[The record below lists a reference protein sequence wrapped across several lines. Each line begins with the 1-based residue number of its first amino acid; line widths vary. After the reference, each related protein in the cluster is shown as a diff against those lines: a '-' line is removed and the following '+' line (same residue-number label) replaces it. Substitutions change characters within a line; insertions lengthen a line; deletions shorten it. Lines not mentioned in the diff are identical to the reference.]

1 METTKLKKFATEAR
15 SKLRAGVAT
24 KIKSLGFDADGKPVP
39 GMEPTPMV
47 GGCTWNGQIL
57 PSAFAEQWE
66 ALRRRLKAKGLK
78 EVVEEGA
85 YTWFNRLMA
94 IHILSMNGI
103 AEPVLRFVDEARTPK
118 IVDDARQGRVIT
130 MPDQQ
135 MQRLRKLFDDPTR
148 INEQFALLVTEF
160 CHQTPILQ
168 ACFGSLADYTELLIP
183 NNILDKGGFIEM
195 LNTADFITDEDY
207 KSAELI
213 GWLYQFYI
221 SDRKDEVFAK
231 KGKVEADEIPAATQ
245 IFTPNWIVKY
255 MVQNAILPQTAKLR
269 TMSKLKI
276 ENRKYL
282 IQNEKSE
289 IENRNL
295 DAEGDNSY
303 FQFSN
308 SNLKKVKDL
317 RVADLA
323 CGSGHILNECFDLL
337 YDLYIASGF
346 GRGEAI
352 ESIFA
357 NNLLG
362 IDIDERARQL
372 ATFALML
379 KACQRDD
386 SFADARALPQ
396 VLSMPEVNEAQAEEF
411 FRLSDIS
418 GEALKE
424 LRKAF
429 DLMKDADSLG
439 SIMKFDISGSTR
451 VLLQQTLS
459 HWINQSDK
467 PEAVI
472 AAIPAV
478 RLILALT
485 DSYDA
490 IVMNPPYMGGGKMD
504 SALSQY
510 VKENYKAGSADLAT
524 VFVEMMPQRLFKGG
538 QYAFIIPPSWM
549 FLSGFETL
557 RRQIIDNYS
566 IQSLLHLSRGV
577 FGADFGSSCAVIKSS
592 KNEDFKGT
600 YFRLVERTFQEFDQK
615 HLKEL
620 FERVLEN
627 NDFKFYFKAY
637 SKDTEIIKYSED
649 GARIYYP
656 EIDQARFTKI
666 PGTPIGYWVSQSF
679 IDSFKE
685 RVLDSISSVVI
696 GIKTGDNDKFIR
708 FWHEVNRKFIS
719 FNEENLNSINVNGA
733 KWFPYYK
740 GGTYRKWYG
749 NGDRIL
755 NWESDG
761 KNMLAHT
768 NKGGVSDARIRPSN
782 FEIYLKP
789 YITWSRI
796 SSGDSFSARIVEIGS
811 FFDCNSPSC
820 YSTEIDN
827 RYILGLLCSKI
838 TSKLLSFL
846 APTITFQIGDLKQ
859 LPIKI
864 ANTGIITLVDSCI
877 NISKQDWDAH
887 ETSWDFKVNP
897 LISEVRNLPKEASV
911 FKDKREDDFEI
922 LFPDLVRCDANL
934 SGRMGSKVLEPTSI
948 EDCFISFRKRW
959 TELFRQ
965 LHQNEESINEEFIK
979 IYGLQDE
986 LDSNVDLRDI
996 TILQQGEI
1004 SIDYDDVDGVV
1015 LIWNNDVVIKQLIS
1029 YMVGVWMGR
1038 YRLDRPGLNVAH
1050 PDPSEIEIS
1059 KYKIEIGGREEWLT
1073 IDDDAII
1080 PILPTGAPFEDN
1092 MTECIAN
1099 FVRIAWGEESQTDN
1113 LNFIEQ
1119 CLGKKIEDYVQKD
1132 FWKDHK
1138 KMYQNRPIYWLFSS
1152 KKGAFKALVY
1162 VHRMHPYT
1170 VEQVRT
1176 RYLLKYMDWL
1186 RSEAQRLEIRDA
1198 DLTTAERRRLD
1209 RLRSDIEECEEYH
1222 ERLQV
1227 VAEQAIP
1234 IDLDNGI
1241 PANHALFGDILT
1253 KLK

>member
-1 METTKLKKFATEAR
+1 METNKMKKFATEAR
-15 SKLRAGVAT
+15 SRLRAGVAT
-24 KIKSLGFDADGKPVP
+24 KIRSLGFDADGNAVP
-39 GMEPTPMV
+39 SMEPTPMV

-57 PSAFAEQWE
+57 PSAFAEQWK

-94 IHILSMNGI
+94 IRILSMNGI

-118 IVDDARQGRVIT
+118 IVDDARQGRVIA

-135 MQRLRKLFDDPTR
+135 LQRLRKLFDDPTR

-168 ACFGSLADYTELLIP
+168 ACFGSLADYTELLLP

-195 LNTADFITDEDY
+195 LNTADFISEDDY

-255 MVQNAILPQTAKLR
+255 MVQNAVLPQVR
-269 TMSKLKI
+269 S
-276 ENRKYL
+276 NRLPEEDKTYL
-282 IQNEKSE
+282 IDKEAPE
-289 IENRNL
+289 EP
-295 DAEGDNSY
+295 
-303 FQFSN
+303 
-308 SNLKKVKDL
+308 KKPKDL
-317 RVADLA
+317 KVADLA

-424 LRKAF
+424 LREAF

-459 HWINQSDK
+459 HWMNQSDK
-467 PEAVI
+467 PEAVV

-504 SALSQY
+504 NVLAKY
-510 VKENYKAGSADLAT
+510 VKEVYPDSKADLMT
-524 VFVEMMPQRLFKGG
+524 VFMEVAMNLTVVGG
-538 QYAFIIPPSWM
+538 YWAMINLPSWM
-549 FLSGFETL
+549 FLGSFEEI
-557 RRQIIDNYS
+557 RKRIISNQQIIGLN
-566 IQSLLHLSRGV
+566 QNGRGI
-577 FGADFGSSCAVIKSS
+577 FGSDFGSVTFVIQNLSPYKPGLYR
-592 KNEDFKGT
+592 KLFKEHVQVRSNT
-600 YFRLVERTFQEFDQK
+600 AIQ
-615 HLKEL
+615 EL
-620 FERVLEN
+620 FFS
-627 NDFKFYFKAY
+627 D
-637 SKDTEIIKYSED
+637 S
-649 GARIYYP
+649 G
-656 EIDQARFTKI
+656 RFSANQSLFEGI
-666 PGTPIGYWVSQSF
+666 PGMPIAYWIKPNLIESF
-679 IDSFKE
+679 SKE
-685 RVLDSISSVVI
+685 TISKY
-696 GIKTGDNDKFIR
+696 GISEGQNITGDNSKYIR
-708 FWHEVNRKFIS
+708 YFWEVNSKIS
-719 FNEENLNSINVNGA
+719 GKGE
-733 KWFPYYK
+733 KWVPMAK
-740 GGTYRKWYG
+740 GGDYRKWYG
-749 NGDRIL
+749 NIIDVIDWSPETREEYRRNPVARIQSPNLWYRDGITWNLVSSAGTGFRIL
-755 NWESDG
+755 PNTV
-761 KNMLAHT
+761 LF
-768 NKGGVSDARIRPSN
+768 NKA
-782 FEIYLKP
+782 
-789 YITWSRI
+789 
-796 SSGDSFSARIVEIGS
+796 
-811 FFDCNSPSC
+811 
-820 YSTEIDN
+820 
-827 RYILGLLCSKI
+827 
-838 TSKLLSFL
+838 
-846 APTITFQIGDLKQ
+846 APTILLKPESLEMQ
-859 LPIKI
+859 NFLLAFLNTYVVKYLLSALNPTINTNIAEVFSLPVIEE
-864 ANTGIITLVDSCI
+864 
-877 NISKQDWDAH
+877 NISAISQLSKGSIEISKEDWDAH
-887 ETSWDFKVNP
+887 ETSWDFQRNGLLDIDVDKAMSIVNDYSDVTGICIDMAAP
-897 LISEVRNLPKEASV
+897 
-911 FKDKREDDFEI
+911 
-922 LFPDLVRCDANL
+922 
-934 SGRMGSKVLEPTSI
+934 EPTKL
-948 EDCFISFRKRW
+948 EWLVGMNKMNWEAKFYR
-959 TELFRQ
+959 
-965 LHQNEESINEEFIK
+965 LHANEEELNRQFIE

-986 LDSNVDLRDI
+986 LTPDVPLNEVS
-996 TILQQGEI
+996 ILQQGEI
-1004 SIDYDDVDGVV
+1004 SIKDGEIV
-1015 LIWNNDVVIKQLIS
+1015 WNNDVLIKQLIS

-1050 PDPSEIEIS
+1050 PDPT
-1059 KYKIEIGGREEWLT
+1059 EEEMASYQYGPDNATLV

-1092 MTECIAN
+1092 LTEYIAN

-1152 KKGAFKALVY
+1152 KKGAFKALAY

-1227 VAEQAIP
+1227 VAEQAIT

>member
-1 METTKLKKFATEAR
+1 METTKLKRFATEAR
-15 SKLRAGVAT
+15 ARLRAGVAT
-24 KIKSLGFDADGKPVP
+24 KIRSLGFDAEGNAVP

-66 ALRRRLKAKGLK
+66 ALRRRLKAKGFK

-94 IHILSMNGI
+94 IRILSMNGI

-135 MQRLRKLFDDPTR
+135 LQRLRKLFDDPTR

-168 ACFGSLADYTELLIP
+168 ACFGSLADYTELLLP

-195 LNTADFITDEDY
+195 LNTADFITEADY

-255 MVQNAILPQTAKLR
+255 MVQNAVLPQVR
-269 TMSKLKI
+269 S
-276 ENRKYL
+276 NRLPEEDKTYL
-282 IQNEKSE
+282 IDKEAPE
-289 IENRNL
+289 EP
-295 DAEGDNSY
+295 
-303 FQFSN
+303 
-308 SNLKKVKDL
+308 KKPKDL
-317 RVADLA
+317 KVADLA

-379 KACQRDD
+379 KACQRDE
-386 SFADARALPQ
+386 SFADAHILPRI
-396 VLSMPEVNEAQAEEF
+396 LTAPDMPESVENPEDYLPHFFLGNYDKEIAEAWK
-411 FRLSDIS
+411 LV
-418 GEALKE
+418 
-424 LRKAF
+424 
-429 DLMKDADSLG
+429 KDAHTLG
-439 SIMKFDISGSTR
+439 SIIKFDISPVTR
-451 VLLQQTLS
+451 SKMEQKVKEWRS
-459 HWINQSDK
+459 ESD
-467 PEAVI
+467 
-472 AAIPAV
+472 IPYGIQ
-478 RLILALT
+478 LGLPIMDFILALT

-504 SALSQY
+504 NILVKY
-510 VKENYKAGSADLAT
+510 VKDIYPDSKADLMT
-524 VFVEMMPQRLFKGG
+524 VFMEVAIKRTVKGG
-538 QYAFIIPPSWM
+538 FWAMINLPSWM
-549 FLSGFETL
+549 FLSSFEAL
-557 RRQIIDNYS
+557 RINIIKTQQIVCLN
-566 IQSLLHLSRGV
+566 HNGRGV
-577 FGADFGSSCAVIKSS
+577 FGSDFGSVTFVVQNIEPYKEGIYKRLFTEHVQVRSNEVIHQL
-592 KNEDFKGT
+592 
-600 YFRLVERTFQEFDQK
+600 Y
-615 HLKEL
+615 LKDSTVYESRQSNFL
-620 FERVLEN
+620 L
-627 NDFKFYFKAY
+627 
-637 SKDTEIIKYSED
+637 
-649 GARIYYP
+649 
-656 EIDQARFTKI
+656 I
-666 PGTPIGYWVSQSF
+666 PGTPIGYWLSKPMLENFGANRVGDEMVTREGMATADNERFLRLWSEIS
-679 IDSFKE
+679 IKNFK
-685 RVLDSISSVVI
+685 
-696 GIKTGDNDKFIR
+696 
-708 FWHEVNRKFIS
+708 S
-719 FNEENLNSINVNGA
+719 FNYTSD
-733 KWFPYYK
+733 KWYPYNK
-740 GGTYRKWYG
+740 GGQFRKWYG
-749 NGDRIL
+749 NQDYVVDWS
-755 NWESDG
+755 NDG
-761 KNMLAHT
+761 EDIKNNIDPQT
-768 NKGGVSDARIRPSN
+768 GRIRSHN
-782 FEIYLKP
+782 YNGEYAFRKCG
-789 YITWSRI
+789 TWSAI
-796 SSGDSFSARIVEIGS
+796 SSGSFSI
-811 FFDCNSPSC
+811 
-820 YSTEIDN
+820 
-827 RYILGLLCSKI
+827 RYCPEGFLWDSKGACGFSEQNLLYIIGLLNSTVSKEYL
-838 TSKLLSFL
+838 KVL
-846 APTITFQIGDLKQ
+846 APTVDFKVGDIIRVPLIIENESQILN
-859 LPIKI
+859 L
-864 ANTGIITLVDSCI
+864 TSSCI
-877 NISKQDWDAH
+877 DVAKADWDAH
-887 ETSWDFKVNP
+887 ETSWNFQRNGLLDIDIDKAMAIVNEYSDITGIC
-897 LISEVRNLPKEASV
+897 LDMA
-911 FKDKREDDFEI
+911 
-922 LFPDLVRCDANL
+922 A
-934 SGRMGSKVLEPTSI
+934 LEPTKLEWLVSMNKMNW
-948 EDCFISFRKRW
+948 EAKFIR
-959 TELFRQ
+959 
-965 LHQNEESINEEFIK
+965 LHANEEELNRQFIE

-986 LDSNVDLRDI
+986 LNPHVDYEDI

-1004 SIDYDDVDGVV
+1004 SLYRPTHGIEFHGGKEEVAKYGEVLEDEGIVIEPQSRILWQDDV
-1015 LIWNNDVVIKQLIS
+1015 LIKQLIS

-1038 YRLDRPGLNVAH
+1038 YRLDRPGLNIAH
-1050 PDPSEIEIS
+1050 HDPTDEEMASYKYGPDNAA
-1059 KYKIEIGGREEWLT
+1059 LV

-1092 MTECIAN
+1092 LTEYIAN
-1099 FVRIAWGEESQTDN
+1099 FVRIAWGEASQTDN

-1186 RSEAQRLEIRDA
+1186 RSEAQRLAIRDA

-1209 RLRSDIEECEEYH
+1209 RLRKDLEECEEYH

>member
-1 METTKLKKFATEAR
+1 METTKLKRFATEAR
-15 SKLRAGVAT
+15 AKLRAGVAT
-24 KIKSLGFDADGKPVP
+24 KIRSLGFDAEGNAVP

-94 IHILSMNGI
+94 IRILSMNGI
-103 AEPVLRFVDEARTPK
+103 AEPVLCFVDEARTPK
-118 IVDDARQGRVIT
+118 IVDDARQGRVIP

-135 MQRLRKLFDDPTR
+135 LQRLRKLFDDPTR

-168 ACFGSLADYTELLIP
+168 ACFGSLADYTELLLP

-195 LNTADFITDEDY
+195 LNTADFITEADY

-255 MVQNAILPQTAKLR
+255 MVQNAVLPQVR
-269 TMSKLKI
+269 S
-276 ENRKYL
+276 NRLPEEDKTYL
-282 IQNEKSE
+282 IDK
-289 IENRNL
+289 
-295 DAEGDNSY
+295 DAPEEP
-303 FQFSN
+303 
-308 SNLKKVKDL
+308 KKPKDL

-346 GRGEAI
+346 GRGKAI

-386 SFADARALPQ
+386 SFADALILPQ
-396 VLSMPEVNEAQAEEF
+396 VLGMPEVNESQAEEF

-424 LRKAF
+424 LREAF

-451 VLLQQTLS
+451 VLLQQTLD
-459 HWINQSDK
+459 HWTNQSDK
-467 PEAVI
+467 PEAVV

-490 IVMNPPYMGGGKMD
+490 IVMNPPYMPTSRVDVLKAYAVKNYPDSKTDLFSVFMDVCIDRLKDGGKYGMINM
-504 SALSQY
+504 Q
-510 VKENYKAGSADLAT
+510 
-524 VFVEMMPQRLFKGG
+524 
-538 QYAFIIPPSWM
+538 SWM
-549 FLSGFETL
+549 FLSSFETL
-557 RRQIIDNYS
+557 RKKILDTQHID
-566 IQSLLHLSRGV
+566 SLLHLGP
-577 FGADFGSSCAVIKSS
+577 
-592 KNEDFKGT
+592 
-600 YFRLVERTFQEFDQK
+600 RTFDELSGEVVQNAAFVISKANPQIAEGVYYRLIDGKNCAAKRDVYLANGQRYIVNNQEQFNYVPGAPTAYWISDRMFD
-615 HLKEL
+615 
-620 FERVLEN
+620 
-627 NDFKFYFKAY
+627 
-637 SKDTEIIKYSED
+637 
-649 GARIYYP
+649 IYNESSLIRDVANP
-656 EIDQARFTKI
+656 CKGID
-666 PGTPIGYWVSQSF
+666 
-679 IDSFKE
+679 
-685 RVLDSISSVVI
+685 
-696 GIKTGDNDKFIR
+696 TGDNDYFLRNWFEINYD
-708 FWHEVNRKFIS
+708 EIDS
-719 FNEENLNSINVNGA
+719 ENGTG
-733 KWFPYYK
+733 KWVPYNK
-740 GGTYRKWYG
+740 GGGYRKWYG
-749 NGDRIL
+749 NRDNVLLWGGDDSLFRERL
-755 NWESDG
+755 SWKS
-761 KNMLAHT
+761 KKPTLR
-768 NKGGVSDARIRPSN
+768 NKGFWFRESG
-782 FEIYLKP
+782 
-789 YITWSRI
+789 TWSTI
-796 SSGDSFSARIVEIGS
+796 STSNYSIRFSPKGAMYDSGGNSIFSEHNLRYLIGYLNTKIAS
-811 FFDCNSPSC
+811 KCFD
-820 YSTEIDN
+820 Y
-827 RYILGLLCSKI
+827 
-838 TSKLLSFL
+838 L
-846 APTITFQIGDLKQ
+846 APTINYQPGDVGNQ
-859 LPIKI
+859 PII
-864 ANTGIITLVDSCI
+864 ILDNGISTQVQNCI
-877 NISKQDWDAH
+877 DISKQDWDAH
-887 ETSWDFKVNP
+887 ETSWDFQ
-897 LISEVRNLPKEASV
+897 RNGLLDIDAEKAMSIVSDYSDVSGICIDMAAPKPTKLEWLVSMNKMNWEAK
-911 FKDKREDDFEI
+911 FLRLHAYEEELNRQF
-922 LFPDLVRCDANL
+922 
-934 SGRMGSKVLEPTSI
+934 I
-948 EDCFISFRKRW
+948 E
-959 TELFRQ
+959 
-965 LHQNEESINEEFIK
+965 

-986 LDSNVDLRDI
+986 LTPHVDYEDI

-1004 SIDYDDVDGVV
+1004 SLYRPTHGIEFHGGKEEVAKYGEVLEDEGIVIEPQSRILWQDDV
-1015 LIWNNDVVIKQLIS
+1015 LIKQLIS

-1050 PDPSEIEIS
+1050 PDPTD
-1059 KYKIEIGGREEWLT
+1059 EEMASYHYGPDNATLV

-1092 MTECIAN
+1092 LTEYIAN
-1099 FVRIAWGEESQTDN
+1099 FVRIAWGEEAQTDN

-1138 KMYQNRPIYWLFSS
+1138 KMYQNSPIYWLFSS

-1241 PANHALFGDILT
+1241 PANHALFGDIVT

>member
-1 METTKLKKFATEAR
+1 METTKLKRFATEAR
-15 SKLRAGVAT
+15 ARLRAGVAT
-24 KIKSLGFDADGKPVP
+24 KIRSLGFDADGNTVP

-94 IHILSMNGI
+94 IRILSMNGI

-118 IVDDARQGRVIT
+118 IVDDARQGRVIP

-135 MQRLRKLFDDPTR
+135 LQRLRKLFDDPTR

-168 ACFGSLADYTELLIP
+168 ACFGSLADYTELLLP
-183 NNILDKGGFIEM
+183 NSILDKGGFIEM

-255 MVQNAILPQTAKLR
+255 MVQNAVLPQVR
-269 TMSKLKI
+269 S
-276 ENRKYL
+276 NRLPEEDKTYL
-282 IQNEKSE
+282 IDK
-289 IENRNL
+289 
-295 DAEGDNSY
+295 DAPEEP
-303 FQFSN
+303 
-308 SNLKKVKDL
+308 KKPKDL
-317 RVADLA
+317 KVADLA

-386 SFADARALPQ
+386 SFADARVLPQ

-424 LRKAF
+424 LRESF

-459 HWINQSDK
+459 HWMNQSDK
-467 PEAVI
+467 PEAVVT
-472 AAIPAV
+472 AIPAV
-478 RLILALT
+478 RLILAMT

-490 IVMNPPYMGGGKMD
+490 IVMNPPYMPTSRVDALKAYAAKNYPDSKADLFSVFMDVCIDRLKDGGKYGMINM
-504 SALSQY
+504 Q
-510 VKENYKAGSADLAT
+510 
-524 VFVEMMPQRLFKGG
+524 
-538 QYAFIIPPSWM
+538 SWM
-549 FLSGFETL
+549 FLSSFETL
-557 RRQIIDNYS
+557 RKKILDTQHID
-566 IQSLLHLSRGV
+566 SLLHLGPRTFDELSGEVVQNAAFVISKTVSQSVDGIFYRLIDGK
-577 FGADFGSSCAVIKSS
+577 SCAAKRDMYLSS
-592 KNEDFKGT
+592 ENR
-600 YFRLVERTFQEFDQK
+600 YIIADQK
-615 HLKEL
+615 QFEQIPGAPMAYWLGRNFISLFNNNSLSQFSNSSPGIRTGRDSLFIRYWYEVSKTNEKFNSINISDTTQFSWFPITRGGEKRRWYGNNDYVIL
-620 FERVLEN
+620 ARNRFERVVKECPDYRLREER
-627 NDFKFYFKAY
+627 FYFK
-637 SKDTEIIKYSED
+637 
-649 GARIYYP
+649 
-656 EIDQARFTKI
+656 
-666 PGTPIGYWVSQSF
+666 
-679 IDSFKE
+679 
-685 RVLDSISSVVI
+685 
-696 GIKTGDNDKFIR
+696 
-708 FWHEVNRKFIS
+708 
-719 FNEENLNSINVNGA
+719 
-733 KWFPYYK
+733 K
-740 GGTYRKWYG
+740 G
-749 NGDRIL
+749 
-755 NWESDG
+755 
-761 KNMLAHT
+761 
-768 NKGGVSDARIRPSN
+768 
-782 FEIYLKP
+782 
-789 YITWSRI
+789 ITWTMI
-796 SSGDSFSARIVEIGS
+796 SSGTPSFRVCPSGTLFGNGGPTLYCES
-811 FFDCNSPSC
+811 DKYNS
-820 YSTEIDN
+820 I
-827 RYILGLLCSKI
+827 IGLLNSKVSALVLNVLNPTI
-838 TSKLLSFL
+838 NYTKSDVESIPIVVSVMKHHNPSVEECISISKL
-846 APTITFQIGDLKQ
+846 
-859 LPIKI
+859 
-864 ANTGIITLVDSCI
+864 
-877 NISKQDWDAH
+877 DWDAH
-887 ETSWDFKVNP
+887 ENSWDFRENELVAITKGKYD
-897 LISEVRNLPKEASV
+897 SE
-911 FKDKREDDFEI
+911 FDDFVKGLKESLGDGYNI
-922 LFPDLVRCDANL
+922 RVCEEPPKTIETAIWTFEDHWGGLFY
-934 SGRMGSKVLEPTSI
+934 K
-948 EDCFISFRKRW
+948 
-959 TELFRQ
+959 
-965 LHQNEESINEEFIK
+965 LHANEEELNRQFIE

-986 LDSNVDLRDI
+986 LTPDVPLNEV

-1004 SIDYDDVDGVV
+1004 SIKDDEIV
-1015 LIWNNDVVIKQLIS
+1015 WNNDVIIKQLIS

-1038 YRLDRPGLNVAH
+1038 YRLDRPGLNIAH

-1059 KYKIEIGGREEWLT
+1059 KYKIEIDGREEWLT

-1092 MTECIAN
+1092 LTEYIAN
-1099 FVRIAWGEESQTDN
+1099 FVRIVWGEESQTDN

-1209 RLRSDIEECEEYH
+1209 RLRLDIEECEEYH

-1227 VAEQAIP
+1227 IAEQAIP

>member
-1 METTKLKKFATEAR
+1 METTKLKRFATEAR
-15 SKLRAGVAT
+15 AKLRVGVAT
-24 KIKSLGFDADGKPVP
+24 KIRSLGFDADGNAVP

-94 IHILSMNGI
+94 IRILSMNGI
-103 AEPVLRFVDEARTPK
+103 AEPALRFVDEARTPK
-118 IVDDARQGRVIT
+118 IVDDARQSRVIT

-135 MQRLRKLFDDPTR
+135 MQRLRKLFDDPTK

-168 ACFGSLADYTELLIP
+168 ACFGSLADYTELLLP

-195 LNTADFITDEDY
+195 LNTADFISESDY

-255 MVQNAILPQTAKLR
+255 MVQNAVLPQVR
-269 TMSKLKI
+269 S
-276 ENRKYL
+276 NRLPEEDKTYL
-282 IQNEKSE
+282 IDKEAPE
-289 IENRNL
+289 EP
-295 DAEGDNSY
+295 
-303 FQFSN
+303 
-308 SNLKKVKDL
+308 KKPKDL
-317 RVADLA
+317 KVADLA

-396 VLSMPEVNEAQAEEF
+396 VLSMPEVNEAQSEEF

-424 LRKAF
+424 LREAF

-459 HWINQSDK
+459 YWMNQSDK
-467 PEAVI
+467 PEAVV
-472 AAIPAV
+472 ASIPAV

-490 IVMNPPYMGGGKMD
+490 IVMNPPYMPTSRVDALKAYAAKNYPDSKIDLFSVFMDVCINRLKDGGKYGMINM
-504 SALSQY
+504 Q
-510 VKENYKAGSADLAT
+510 
-524 VFVEMMPQRLFKGG
+524 
-538 QYAFIIPPSWM
+538 SWM
-549 FLSGFETL
+549 FLSSFETL
-557 RRQIIDNYS
+557 RNKMLDNQHID
-566 IQSLLHLSRGV
+566 SLLHLGPHTFDELSGEVVQNAAFVVSKTKSASLAV
-577 FGADFGSSCAVIKSS
+577 F
-592 KNEDFKGT
+592 
-600 YFRLVERTFQEFDQK
+600 YRLVNGGNCDAKKQLFLNGMNRYDVVDLSQFNDIPGERLGYWMSPKSLDIFKWDTMAKYAKVRRTLQCGDVPRFTRFW
-615 HLKEL
+615 
-620 FERVLEN
+620 FEVN
-627 NDFKFYFKAY
+627 NHDIAQ
-637 SKDTEIIKYSED
+637 SKDKASLINDDKHTWFRYS
-649 GARIYYP
+649 
-656 EIDQARFTKI
+656 
-666 PGTPIGYWVSQSF
+666 
-679 IDSFKE
+679 
-685 RVLDSISSVVI
+685 
-696 GIKTGDNDKFIR
+696 
-708 FWHEVNRKFIS
+708 
-719 FNEENLNSINVNGA
+719 NG
-733 KWFPYYK
+733 
-740 GGTYRKWYG
+740 GESRKWYG
-749 NGDRIL
+749 NLWEVVKWRNNGEEIKSTGRAIIPNEELYFLEAVGFNRMISSKGLTARHYNSGIMFGDSTAIAVSKIDIQLLGLMNSKVCNCIL
-755 NWESDG
+755 NFFNPRAAQTGSLAEIPVSPNFDSSI
-761 KNMLAHT
+761 NQIIQQSIML
-768 NKGGVSDARIRPSN
+768 
-782 FEIYLKP
+782 
-789 YITWSRI
+789 
-796 SSGDSFSARIVEIGS
+796 
-811 FFDCNSPSC
+811 
-820 YSTEIDN
+820 
-827 RYILGLLCSKI
+827 SK
-838 TSKLLSFL
+838 S
-846 APTITFQIGDLKQ
+846 
-859 LPIKI
+859 
-864 ANTGIITLVDSCI
+864 
-877 NISKQDWDAH
+877 DWDAH
-887 ETSWDFKVNP
+887 ETSWDFQRNGLLDIDVDKAMSIVNDYSDITGICIDMAAP
-897 LISEVRNLPKEASV
+897 
-911 FKDKREDDFEI
+911 
-922 LFPDLVRCDANL
+922 
-934 SGRMGSKVLEPTSI
+934 EPTKLEWLVSMNKMNW
-948 EDCFISFRKRW
+948 EAKFLR
-959 TELFRQ
+959 
-965 LHQNEESINEEFIK
+965 LHANEEELNRQFIE

-986 LDSNVDLRDI
+986 LTPDVPLEDI

-1004 SIDYDDVDGVV
+1004 SIAKGDASNKKKGISNKAGEADITSSLLPITCNSSIVWNHDV
-1015 LIWNNDVVIKQLIS
+1015 IIKQLVS

-1038 YRLDRPGLNVAH
+1038 YRLDRPGLNIAH
-1050 PDPSEIEIS
+1050 PDPADEEMASY
-1059 KYKIEIGGREEWLT
+1059 KYGPDNATLV

-1092 MTECIAN
+1092 LTEYIAN

>member
-1 METTKLKKFATEAR
+1 METTKLKRFATEAR
-15 SKLRAGVAT
+15 AKLRAGVAT
-24 KIKSLGFDADGKPVP
+24 KIKSLGFDADGNAVP

-94 IHILSMNGI
+94 IRILSMNGI

-130 MPDQQ
+130 MPDLQL
-135 MQRLRKLFDDPTR
+135 QRLRKLFDDPTR

-168 ACFGSLADYTELLIP
+168 ACFGSLADYTELLLP

-195 LNTADFITDEDY
+195 LNTADFISEDDY

-255 MVQNAILPQTAKLR
+255 MVQNAVLPQVR
-269 TMSKLKI
+269 S
-276 ENRKYL
+276 NRLPEEDKTYL
-282 IQNEKSE
+282 IDK
-289 IENRNL
+289 
-295 DAEGDNSY
+295 DAPEEP
-303 FQFSN
+303 
-308 SNLKKVKDL
+308 KKPKDL

-379 KACQRDD
+379 KACQRDE
-386 SFADARALPQ
+386 SFADAHILPRI
-396 VLSMPEVNEAQAEEF
+396 LTAPDMPESVEHPEDYLPHFFLGNYDEEIAEAWK
-411 FRLSDIS
+411 LV
-418 GEALKE
+418 
-424 LRKAF
+424 
-429 DLMKDADSLG
+429 KDAHTLG
-439 SIMKFDISGSTR
+439 SIIKFDISPVTR
-451 VLLQQTLS
+451 SKMEQKVKEWRS
-459 HWINQSDK
+459 ESD
-467 PEAVI
+467 
-472 AAIPAV
+472 IPYGIQ
-478 RLILALT
+478 LGLPIMDFILALT

-504 SALSQY
+504 NILVKY
-510 VKENYKAGSADLAT
+510 VKDIYPDSKADLMT
-524 VFVEMMPQRLFKGG
+524 VFMEVAIKRTVKGG
-538 QYAFIIPPSWM
+538 FWAMINLPSWM
-549 FLSGFETL
+549 FLSSFEAL
-557 RRQIIDNYS
+557 RINIIKTQQIVCLN
-566 IQSLLHLSRGV
+566 HNGRGV
-577 FGADFGSSCAVIKSS
+577 FGSDFGSVTFVVQNIEPYKEGIYKRLFTEHVQVRSNEVIHQL
-592 KNEDFKGT
+592 
-600 YFRLVERTFQEFDQK
+600 Y
-615 HLKEL
+615 LKDSTVYESRQSNFL
-620 FERVLEN
+620 L
-627 NDFKFYFKAY
+627 
-637 SKDTEIIKYSED
+637 
-649 GARIYYP
+649 
-656 EIDQARFTKI
+656 I
-666 PGTPIGYWVSQSF
+666 PGTPIGYWLSKPMLENFGANRVGDEMVTREGMATADNERFLRLWSEIS
-679 IDSFKE
+679 IKNFK
-685 RVLDSISSVVI
+685 
-696 GIKTGDNDKFIR
+696 
-708 FWHEVNRKFIS
+708 S
-719 FNEENLNSINVNGA
+719 FNYTSD
-733 KWFPYYK
+733 KWYPYNK
-740 GGTYRKWYG
+740 GGQFRKWYG
-749 NGDRIL
+749 NQDYVVDWS
-755 NWESDG
+755 NDG
-761 KNMLAHT
+761 EDIKNNIDPQT
-768 NKGGVSDARIRPSN
+768 GRIRSHN
-782 FEIYLKP
+782 YNGEYAFRKCG
-789 YITWSRI
+789 TWSAI
-796 SSGDSFSARIVEIGS
+796 SSGSFSI
-811 FFDCNSPSC
+811 
-820 YSTEIDN
+820 
-827 RYILGLLCSKI
+827 RYCPEGFLWDSKGACGFSEQNLLYIIGLLNSTVSKEYM
-838 TSKLLSFL
+838 KVL
-846 APTITFQIGDLKQ
+846 APTVDFKVGDIIRVPLIIENESQILN
-859 LPIKI
+859 L
-864 ANTGIITLVDSCI
+864 TSSCI
-877 NISKQDWDAH
+877 DVAKADWDAH
-887 ETSWDFKVNP
+887 ETSWNFQRNGLLDIDIDKAMAIVNEYSDITGIC
-897 LISEVRNLPKEASV
+897 LDMA
-911 FKDKREDDFEI
+911 
-922 LFPDLVRCDANL
+922 A
-934 SGRMGSKVLEPTSI
+934 LEPTKLEWLVSMNKMNW
-948 EDCFISFRKRW
+948 EAKFIR
-959 TELFRQ
+959 
-965 LHQNEESINEEFIK
+965 LHANEEELNRQFIE

-986 LDSNVDLRDI
+986 LNPHVDYEDI

-1004 SIDYDDVDGVV
+1004 SLYRPTHGIEFHGGKEEVAKYGEVLEDEGIVIEPQSRILWQDDV
-1015 LIWNNDVVIKQLIS
+1015 LIKQLIS

-1038 YRLDRPGLNVAH
+1038 YRLDRPGLNIAH
-1050 PDPSEIEIS
+1050 HDPTDEEMASYKYGPDNAA
-1059 KYKIEIGGREEWLT
+1059 LV

-1092 MTECIAN
+1092 LTEYIAN
-1099 FVRIAWGEESQTDN
+1099 FVRIAWGEASQTDN

-1209 RLRSDIEECEEYH
+1209 CLRSDIEECEEYH

>member
-1 METTKLKKFATEAR
+1 METTKLKRFATEAR
-15 SKLRAGVAT
+15 ARLRAGVAT
-24 KIKSLGFDADGKPVP
+24 KIRSLGFDAEGNAVP

-66 ALRRRLKAKGLK
+66 ALRRRLKAKGFK

-94 IHILSMNGI
+94 IRILSMNGI

-135 MQRLRKLFDDPTR
+135 LQRLRKLFDDPTR

-168 ACFGSLADYTELLIP
+168 ACFGSLADYTELLLP

-195 LNTADFITDEDY
+195 LNTADFITEADY

-255 MVQNAILPQTAKLR
+255 MVQNAVLPQVR
-269 TMSKLKI
+269 S
-276 ENRKYL
+276 NRLPEEDKTYL
-282 IQNEKSE
+282 IDKEAPE
-289 IENRNL
+289 EP
-295 DAEGDNSY
+295 
-303 FQFSN
+303 
-308 SNLKKVKDL
+308 KKPKDL
-317 RVADLA
+317 KVADLA

-379 KACQRDD
+379 KACQRDE
-386 SFADARALPQ
+386 SFADAHILPRI
-396 VLSMPEVNEAQAEEF
+396 LTAPDMPESVENPEDYLPHFFLGNYDKEIAEAWK
-411 FRLSDIS
+411 LV
-418 GEALKE
+418 
-424 LRKAF
+424 
-429 DLMKDADSLG
+429 KDAHTLG
-439 SIMKFDISGSTR
+439 SIIKFDISPVTR
-451 VLLQQTLS
+451 SKMEQKVKEWRS
-459 HWINQSDK
+459 ESD
-467 PEAVI
+467 
-472 AAIPAV
+472 IPYGIQ
-478 RLILALT
+478 LGLPIMDFILALT

-504 SALSQY
+504 NILVKY
-510 VKENYKAGSADLAT
+510 VKDIYPDSKADLMT
-524 VFVEMMPQRLFKGG
+524 VFMEVAIKRTVKGG
-538 QYAFIIPPSWM
+538 FWAMINLPSWM
-549 FLSGFETL
+549 FLSSFEAL
-557 RRQIIDNYS
+557 RINIIKTQQIVCLN
-566 IQSLLHLSRGV
+566 HNGRGV
-577 FGADFGSSCAVIKSS
+577 FGSDFGSVTFVVQNIEPYKEGIYKRLFTEHVQVRSNEVIHQL
-592 KNEDFKGT
+592 
-600 YFRLVERTFQEFDQK
+600 Y
-615 HLKEL
+615 LKDSTVYESRQSNFL
-620 FERVLEN
+620 L
-627 NDFKFYFKAY
+627 
-637 SKDTEIIKYSED
+637 
-649 GARIYYP
+649 
-656 EIDQARFTKI
+656 I
-666 PGTPIGYWVSQSF
+666 PGTPIGYWLSKPMLENFGANRVGDEMVTREGMATADNERFLRLWSEIS
-679 IDSFKE
+679 IKNFK
-685 RVLDSISSVVI
+685 
-696 GIKTGDNDKFIR
+696 
-708 FWHEVNRKFIS
+708 S
-719 FNEENLNSINVNGA
+719 FNYTSD
-733 KWFPYYK
+733 KWYPYNK
-740 GGTYRKWYG
+740 GGQFRKWYG
-749 NGDRIL
+749 NQDYVVDWS
-755 NWESDG
+755 NDG
-761 KNMLAHT
+761 EDIKNNIDPQT
-768 NKGGVSDARIRPSN
+768 GRIRSHN
-782 FEIYLKP
+782 YNGEYAFRKCG
-789 YITWSRI
+789 TWSAI
-796 SSGDSFSARIVEIGS
+796 SSGSFSIRYCPEGFLWDSTGACGFSEQNLLYIIWLL
-811 FFDCNSPSC
+811 NS
-820 YSTEIDN
+820 TV
-827 RYILGLLCSKI
+827 SKEYL
-838 TSKLLSFL
+838 KVL
-846 APTITFQIGDLKQ
+846 APTVAFKVGDIIRVPLIIENESQILN
-859 LPIKI
+859 L
-864 ANTGIITLVDSCI
+864 TSSCI
-877 NISKQDWDAH
+877 DVAKADWDAH
-887 ETSWDFKVNP
+887 ETSWNFQRNGLLDIDIDKAMAIVNEYSDITGIC
-897 LISEVRNLPKEASV
+897 LDMA
-911 FKDKREDDFEI
+911 
-922 LFPDLVRCDANL
+922 A
-934 SGRMGSKVLEPTSI
+934 LEPTKLEWLVSMNKMNW
-948 EDCFISFRKRW
+948 EAKFIR
-959 TELFRQ
+959 
-965 LHQNEESINEEFIK
+965 LHANEEELNRQFIE

-986 LDSNVDLRDI
+986 LNPHVDYEDI

-1004 SIDYDDVDGVV
+1004 SLYRPTHGIEFHGGKEEVAKYGEVLEDEGIVIEPQSRILWQDDV
-1015 LIWNNDVVIKQLIS
+1015 LIKQLIS

-1038 YRLDRPGLNVAH
+1038 YRLDRPGLNIAH
-1050 PDPSEIEIS
+1050 HDPTDEEMASYKYGPDNAA
-1059 KYKIEIGGREEWLT
+1059 LV

-1092 MTECIAN
+1092 LTEYIAN
-1099 FVRIAWGEESQTDN
+1099 FVRIAWGEASQTDN

-1209 RLRSDIEECEEYH
+1209 CLRSDIEECEEYH

>member
-1 METTKLKKFATEAR
+1 METTKLKRFATEAR
-15 SKLRAGVAT
+15 ARLRAGVAT
-24 KIKSLGFDADGKPVP
+24 KIRSLGFDAEGNAVP

-66 ALRRRLKAKGLK
+66 ALRRRLKAKGFK

-94 IHILSMNGI
+94 IRILSMNGI

-118 IVDDARQGRVIT
+118 IVNDARQGRVIT

-135 MQRLRKLFDDPTR
+135 LQRLRKLFDDPTR

-168 ACFGSLADYTELLIP
+168 ACFGSLADYTELLLP

-195 LNTADFITDEDY
+195 LNTADFITEADY

-255 MVQNAILPQTAKLR
+255 MVQNAVLPQVR
-269 TMSKLKI
+269 S
-276 ENRKYL
+276 NRLPEEDKTYL
-282 IQNEKSE
+282 IDKEAPE
-289 IENRNL
+289 EP
-295 DAEGDNSY
+295 
-303 FQFSN
+303 
-308 SNLKKVKDL
+308 KKPKDL
-317 RVADLA
+317 KVADLA

-379 KACQRDD
+379 KACQRDE
-386 SFADARALPQ
+386 SFADAHILPRI
-396 VLSMPEVNEAQAEEF
+396 LTAPDMPESVENPEDYLPHFFLGNYDKEIAEAWK
-411 FRLSDIS
+411 LV
-418 GEALKE
+418 
-424 LRKAF
+424 
-429 DLMKDADSLG
+429 KDAHTLG
-439 SIMKFDISGSTR
+439 SIIKFDISPVTR
-451 VLLQQTLS
+451 SKMEQKVKEWRS
-459 HWINQSDK
+459 ESD
-467 PEAVI
+467 
-472 AAIPAV
+472 IPYGIQ
-478 RLILALT
+478 LGLPIMDFILALT

-504 SALSQY
+504 NILVKY
-510 VKENYKAGSADLAT
+510 VKDIYPDSKADLMT
-524 VFVEMMPQRLFKGG
+524 VFMEVAIKRTVKGG
-538 QYAFIIPPSWM
+538 FWAMINLPSWM
-549 FLSGFETL
+549 FLSSFEAL
-557 RRQIIDNYS
+557 RINIIKTQQIVCLN
-566 IQSLLHLSRGV
+566 HNGRGV
-577 FGADFGSSCAVIKSS
+577 FGSDFGSVTFVVQNIEPYKEGIYKRLFTEHVQVRSNEVIHQL
-592 KNEDFKGT
+592 
-600 YFRLVERTFQEFDQK
+600 Y
-615 HLKEL
+615 LKDSTVYESRQSNFL
-620 FERVLEN
+620 L
-627 NDFKFYFKAY
+627 
-637 SKDTEIIKYSED
+637 
-649 GARIYYP
+649 
-656 EIDQARFTKI
+656 I
-666 PGTPIGYWVSQSF
+666 PGTPIGYWLSKPMLENFGANRVGDEMVTREGMATADNERFLRLWSEIS
-679 IDSFKE
+679 IKNFK
-685 RVLDSISSVVI
+685 
-696 GIKTGDNDKFIR
+696 
-708 FWHEVNRKFIS
+708 S
-719 FNEENLNSINVNGA
+719 FNYTSD
-733 KWFPYYK
+733 KWYPYNK
-740 GGTYRKWYG
+740 GGQFRKWYG
-749 NGDRIL
+749 NQDYVVDWS
-755 NWESDG
+755 NDG
-761 KNMLAHT
+761 EDIKNNIDPQT
-768 NKGGVSDARIRPSN
+768 GRIRSHN
-782 FEIYLKP
+782 YNGEYAFRKCG
-789 YITWSRI
+789 TWSAI
-796 SSGDSFSARIVEIGS
+796 SSGSFSI
-811 FFDCNSPSC
+811 
-820 YSTEIDN
+820 
-827 RYILGLLCSKI
+827 RYCPEGFLWDSKGACGFSEQNLLYIIGLLNSTVSKEYL
-838 TSKLLSFL
+838 KVL
-846 APTITFQIGDLKQ
+846 APTVDFKVGDIIRVPLIIENESQILN
-859 LPIKI
+859 L
-864 ANTGIITLVDSCI
+864 TSSCI
-877 NISKQDWDAH
+877 DVAKADWDAH
-887 ETSWDFKVNP
+887 ETSWNFQRNGLLDIDIDKAMAIVNEYSDITGIC
-897 LISEVRNLPKEASV
+897 LDMA
-911 FKDKREDDFEI
+911 
-922 LFPDLVRCDANL
+922 A
-934 SGRMGSKVLEPTSI
+934 LEPTKLEWLVSMNKMNW
-948 EDCFISFRKRW
+948 EAKFIR
-959 TELFRQ
+959 
-965 LHQNEESINEEFIK
+965 LHANEEELNRQFIE

-986 LDSNVDLRDI
+986 LNPHVDYEDI

-1004 SIDYDDVDGVV
+1004 SLYRPTHGIEFHGGKEEVAKYGEVLEDEGIVIEPQSRILWQDDV
-1015 LIWNNDVVIKQLIS
+1015 LIKQLIS

-1038 YRLDRPGLNVAH
+1038 YRLDRPGLNIAH
-1050 PDPSEIEIS
+1050 HDPTDEEMASYKYGPDNAA
-1059 KYKIEIGGREEWLT
+1059 LV

-1092 MTECIAN
+1092 LTEYIAN
-1099 FVRIAWGEESQTDN
+1099 FVRIAWGEASQTDN

-1209 RLRSDIEECEEYH
+1209 CLRSDIEECEEYH

>member
-1 METTKLKKFATEAR
+1 METTKLKRFATEAR
-15 SKLRAGVAT
+15 AKLRAGVAT
-24 KIKSLGFDADGKPVP
+24 KIRSLGFDAEGNAVP

-94 IHILSMNGI
+94 IRILSMNGI

-118 IVDDARQGRVIT
+118 IVDDARQGRVIA

-160 CHQTPILQ
+160 CLQTPILQ
-168 ACFGSLADYTELLIP
+168 ACFGSLADYTELLLP

-195 LNTADFITDEDY
+195 LNTADFITEDDY

-255 MVQNAILPQTAKLR
+255 MVQNAVLPQVR
-269 TMSKLKI
+269 S
-276 ENRKYL
+276 NRLPEEDKTYL
-282 IQNEKSE
+282 IDKEAPE
-289 IENRNL
+289 EP
-295 DAEGDNSY
+295 
-303 FQFSN
+303 
-308 SNLKKVKDL
+308 KKPKDL
-317 RVADLA
+317 KVADLA

-418 GEALKE
+418 CEALKE
-424 LRKAF
+424 LREAF

-459 HWINQSDK
+459 HWMNQSDK
-467 PEAVI
+467 PEAVV

-490 IVMNPPYMGGGKMD
+490 IVMNPPYMSTSRVEVLKTYAVKNYPDSKADLFSVFMDVCIDRLKDGGKYGMINMQ
-504 SALSQY
+504 A
-510 VKENYKAGSADLAT
+510 
-524 VFVEMMPQRLFKGG
+524 
-538 QYAFIIPPSWM
+538 WM
-549 FLSGFETL
+549 FLGSFEIL
-557 RRQIIDNYS
+557 RKKILSTRHID
-566 IQSLLHLSRGV
+566 SLLHLGP
-577 FGADFGSSCAVIKSS
+577 
-592 KNEDFKGT
+592 
-600 YFRLVERTFQEFDQK
+600 RTFDELSGEVVQNAAFVISKDMPQSIEGIYYRLIDGKNCAAKCEMYLEGENRYTVADQK
-615 HLKEL
+615 Q
-620 FERVLEN
+620 FE
-627 NDFKFYFKAY
+627 
-637 SKDTEIIKYSED
+637 
-649 GARIYYP
+649 
-656 EIDQARFTKI
+656 QI
-666 PGTPIGYWVSQSF
+666 PGSPISYWVNETFFKPIEECPNLGEISQPRAGLQTS
-679 IDSFKE
+679 
-685 RVLDSISSVVI
+685 
-696 GIKTGDNDKFIR
+696 DNNR
-708 FWHEVNRKFIS
+708 FLRNWHEVSYAKIGL
-719 FNEENLNSINVNGA
+719 NLARQEALKSDF
-733 KWFPYYK
+733 KWFPHNK
-740 GGTYRKWYG
+740 GGAAREWYG
-749 NGDRIL
+749 NRDFVI
-755 NWESDG
+755 NFANDG
-761 KNMLAHT
+761 A
-768 NKGGVSDARIRPSN
+768 
-782 FEIYLKP
+782 ELKYWLEHNP
-789 YITWSRI
+789 NDPTTTSWSRNLRNYPLYFHEALTWSAVG
-796 SSGDSFSARIVEIGS
+796 SGRLTVRYSPTGS
-811 FFDCNSPSC
+811 LFDTSGPILVAESQ
-820 YSTEIDN
+820 DLLM
-827 RYILGLLCSKI
+827 YILGLTNTVVFDKYLSIFAQGISKGSGHFSNVPFKFDELSASQI
-838 TSKLLSFL
+838 NKIVRECVSISKL
-846 APTITFQIGDLKQ
+846 
-859 LPIKI
+859 
-864 ANTGIITLVDSCI
+864 
-877 NISKQDWDAH
+877 DWDAH
-887 ETSWDFKVNP
+887 ENSWDFQRNGLLDIDVDKAMSIVNDYSDVTGICFDMAAP
-897 LISEVRNLPKEASV
+897 
-911 FKDKREDDFEI
+911 
-922 LFPDLVRCDANL
+922 
-934 SGRMGSKVLEPTSI
+934 EPTKL
-948 EDCFISFRKRW
+948 EWLVGMNKMNWEAKFYR
-959 TELFRQ
+959 
-965 LHQNEESINEEFIK
+965 LHANEEELNRQFIE

-986 LDSNVDLRDI
+986 LTPDVPLNEV

-1004 SIDYDDVDGVV
+1004 TIKDGEIV
-1015 LIWNNDVVIKQLIS
+1015 WNNDVIIKQLIS

-1038 YRLDRPGLNVAH
+1038 YRLDRPGLNIAH
-1050 PDPSEIEIS
+1050 PDPT
-1059 KYKIEIGGREEWLT
+1059 EEEMASYQYGPDSATLV
-1073 IDDDAII
+1073 IDDDGII
-1080 PILPTGAPFEDN
+1080 PVLPTGAPFEDN
-1092 MTECIAN
+1092 LTEYIAN
-1099 FVRIAWGEESQTDN
+1099 FVRIAWGEASQTDN

-1209 RLRSDIEECEEYH
+1209 RLRLDIEECEEYH

-1227 VAEQAIP
+1227 IAEQAIP

>member
-1 METTKLKKFATEAR
+1 METNKLKKFATEAR
-15 SKLRAGVAT
+15 SRLRAGVAT
-24 KIKSLGFDADGKPVP
+24 KIRSLGFDADGNAVP

-94 IHILSMNGI
+94 IRILSMNGI

-118 IVDDARQGRVIT
+118 IVDDAHQGRVIT

-135 MQRLRKLFDDPTR
+135 LQRLRKLFDDPTR

-168 ACFGSLADYTELLIP
+168 ACFGSLADYTELLLP

-195 LNTADFITDEDY
+195 LNTADFITEADY

-255 MVQNAILPQTAKLR
+255 MVQNAVLPQVR
-269 TMSKLKI
+269 S
-276 ENRKYL
+276 NRLPEEDKTYL
-282 IQNEKSE
+282 IDKEAPE
-289 IENRNL
+289 EP
-295 DAEGDNSY
+295 
-303 FQFSN
+303 
-308 SNLKKVKDL
+308 KKPKDL
-317 RVADLA
+317 KVADLA

-396 VLSMPEVNEAQAEEF
+396 VLGMPEVNEAQSEEF
-411 FRLSDIS
+411 FRLSDIT
-418 GEALKE
+418 GESLKE
-424 LRKAF
+424 LREAF

-459 HWINQSDK
+459 HWTHQSDK
-467 PEAVI
+467 PEAVV

-504 SALSQY
+504 NVLSKY
-510 VKENYKAGSADLAT
+510 VKEKYKAGSADLAT
-524 VFVEMMPQRLFKGG
+524 VFVEMAPQRLAEGG
-538 QYAFIIPPSWM
+538 HYAFIIPPSWM

-577 FGADFGSSCAVIKSS
+577 FGADFGSSCAVIKKS
-592 KNEDFKGT
+592 KNGDFKGT

-620 FERVLEN
+620 FERVLDN
-627 NDFKFYFKAY
+627 NDFKFYFKGY

-656 EIDQARFTKI
+656 EIDQTRFTKI

-685 RVLDSISSVVI
+685 RVLDSVSSVVI

-708 FWHEVNRKFIS
+708 LWHEVNRKFIS
-719 FNEENLNSINVNGA
+719 FNEESLNSINANGA

-859 LPIKI
+859 LPIKVE
-864 ANTGIITLVDSCI
+864 NTGIITLVDSCI
-877 NISKQDWDAH
+877 TVSKQDWDAH
-887 ETSWDFKVNP
+887 ETSWDFQRNGLLDIDVDKAMSIVNEYSNVTDICLDMAAP
-897 LISEVRNLPKEASV
+897 
-911 FKDKREDDFEI
+911 
-922 LFPDLVRCDANL
+922 
-934 SGRMGSKVLEPTSI
+934 EPTKI
-948 EDCFISFRKRW
+948 EWLLGMNQMNWEAKFFR
-959 TELFRQ
+959 
-965 LHQNEESINEEFIK
+965 LHANEEELNRQFIE

-986 LDSNVDLRDI
+986 LTPDVPLEDI

-1004 SIDYDDVDGVV
+1004 KIKDAEEGYVLNIEGGSSIPMKMPKR
-1015 LIWNNDVVIKQLIS
+1015 IEWQNDVIIKQLIS

-1038 YRLDRPGLNVAH
+1038 YRLDRPGLNIAH
-1050 PDPSEIEIS
+1050 PDPT
-1059 KYKIEIGGREEWLT
+1059 EEEMTSYQYGPDNATLV

-1092 MTECIAN
+1092 LTEYIAN
-1099 FVRIAWGEESQTDN
+1099 FVRIAWGVESQTDN

>member
-1 METTKLKKFATEAR
+1 METTKLKRFATEAR
-15 SKLRAGVAT
+15 AKLRAGVAT
-24 KIKSLGFDADGKPVP
+24 KIRSLGFDADGNAVP

-47 GGCTWNGQIL
+47 GGCTWNGKIL

-94 IHILSMNGI
+94 IRILSMNGI

-118 IVDDARQGRVIT
+118 IVDDARQGRVIA
-130 MPDQQ
+130 MPEQQ

-168 ACFGSLADYTELLIP
+168 ACFGSLADYTELLLP

-255 MVQNAILPQTAKLR
+255 MVQNAVLPQVR
-269 TMSKLKI
+269 S
-276 ENRKYL
+276 NRLPEEDKTYL
-282 IQNEKSE
+282 IDKEAPE
-289 IENRNL
+289 EP
-295 DAEGDNSY
+295 
-303 FQFSN
+303 
-308 SNLKKVKDL
+308 KKPKDL
-317 RVADLA
+317 KVADLA

-337 YDLYIASGF
+337 YDLYIASGY

-424 LRKAF
+424 LREAF

-459 HWINQSDK
+459 HWMNQSDK
-467 PEAVI
+467 PEAVL
-472 AAIPAV
+472 AVIPAV

-504 SALSQY
+504 NVLSKY
-510 VKENYKAGSADLAT
+510 VKGHFKDGAADLAT
-524 VFVEMMPQRLFKGG
+524 VFVEMAPQRLVEGG
-538 QYAFIIPPSWM
+538 LYAFIIPPSWM

-577 FGADFGSSCAVIKSS
+577 FGADFGASCTIIKNSP
-592 KNEDFKGT
+592 NRNFRGT
-600 YFRLVERTFQEFDQK
+600 YFRLIERTFQEFDQK

-620 FERVLEN
+620 LEKVLKNHEFRFL
-627 NDFKFYFKAY
+627 FKSY
-637 SKDTEIIKYSED
+637 SKDLSSIEYSEN
-649 GARIYYP
+649 GAKIYYSG
-656 EIDQARFTKI
+656 IDQKQFEKI
-666 PGTPIGYWVSQSF
+666 PGSPIAYWLGTTLVDKFNLNHLGDVSIARSGF
-679 IDSFKE
+679 S
-685 RVLDSISSVVI
+685 
-696 GIKTGDNDKFIR
+696 TGDNNR
-708 FWHEVNRKFIS
+708 YMRLWHEINYLNLCIDATTLAEYKLSSKDYIPYTAGGAFRRWFGNLYGVVNWSDTSNMHRPRTTYS
-719 FNEENLNSINVNGA
+719 DLYCRQGLTWNEV
-733 KWFPYYK
+733 
-740 GGTYRKWYG
+740 T
-749 NGDRIL
+749 
-755 NWESDG
+755 SD
-761 KNMLAHT
+761 T
-768 NKGGVSDARIRPSN
+768 
-782 FEIYLKP
+782 
-789 YITWSRI
+789 
-796 SSGDSFSARIVEIGS
+796 FSARYYPNGFLFEHSGVSMFVNE
-811 FFDCNSPSC
+811 D
-820 YSTEIDN
+820 TN
-827 RYILGLLCSKI
+827 RAYTLGFLNSKI
-838 TSKLLSFL
+838 VPTFLSAL
-846 APTITFQIGDLKQ
+846 NPTLHNGAEVVA
-859 LPIKI
+859 KI
-864 ANTGIITLVDSCI
+864 PFISRNKEYVENIVNDCI
-877 NISKQDWDAH
+877 SISELDWNNH
-887 ETSWDFKVNP
+887 ETSWKFQQNYLLNIDADKAMSIVNDYSDVTGICLDMAAP
-897 LISEVRNLPKEASV
+897 EPKKLEWLVGMNNMNWEAK
-911 FKDKREDDFEI
+911 FMR
-922 LFPDLVRCDANL
+922 
-934 SGRMGSKVLEPTSI
+934 
-948 EDCFISFRKRW
+948 
-959 TELFRQ
+959 
-965 LHQNEESINEEFIK
+965 LHANEEELNRQFIE

-986 LDSNVDLRDI
+986 LTPNVPLNEV

-1004 SIDYDDVDGVV
+1004 SIKDGEIV
-1015 LIWNNDVVIKQLIS
+1015 WNNDVIIKQLIS

-1050 PDPSEIEIS
+1050 PDPT
-1059 KYKIEIGGREEWLT
+1059 EEEMASYQYGPDNATLV

-1092 MTECIAN
+1092 LTEYIAN

-1113 LNFIEQ
+1113 LNFIEK

>member
-1 METTKLKKFATEAR
+1 METTKLKRFATEAR
-15 SKLRAGVAT
+15 ARLRAGVAT
-24 KIKSLGFDADGKPVP
+24 KIRSLGFDAEGNAVP

-57 PSAFAEQWE
+57 LSAFAEQWE

-94 IHILSMNGI
+94 IRILSMNGI

-118 IVDDARQGRVIT
+118 IVDDARQGRVIP

-135 MQRLRKLFDDPTR
+135 LQRLRKLFDDPTK

-168 ACFGSLADYTELLIP
+168 ACFGSLADYTELLLP

-195 LNTADFITDEDY
+195 LNTADFITEDDY

-255 MVQNAILPQTAKLR
+255 MVQNAVLPQVR
-269 TMSKLKI
+269 S
-276 ENRKYL
+276 NRLPEEDKTYL
-282 IQNEKSE
+282 IDK
-289 IENRNL
+289 
-295 DAEGDNSY
+295 DAPEEP
-303 FQFSN
+303 
-308 SNLKKVKDL
+308 KKPKDL

-379 KACQRDD
+379 KACQRDE
-386 SFADARALPQ
+386 SFADAHILPRI
-396 VLSMPEVNEAQAEEF
+396 LTAPDMPESVENPEDYLPHFFLGSYDKEIAEAWK
-411 FRLSDIS
+411 LV
-418 GEALKE
+418 
-424 LRKAF
+424 
-429 DLMKDADSLG
+429 KDAHTLG
-439 SIMKFDISGSTR
+439 SIIKIDISQDTR
-451 VLLQQTLS
+451 SKMEQKVKEWRS
-459 HWINQSDK
+459 ERD
-467 PEAVI
+467 
-472 AAIPAV
+472 IPYGIQIG
-478 RLILALT
+478 LPIMDFILALT

-504 SALSQY
+504 NVLSKY

-524 VFVEMMPQRLFKGG
+524 VFVEMVPQRLVEGG
-538 QYAFIIPPSWM
+538 NYAFIIPPSWM

-577 FGADFGSSCAVIKSS
+577 FGADFGSSCAVIKNSP
-592 KNEDFKGT
+592 NGDFKGT

-627 NDFKFYFKAY
+627 NDFKFYFKGY

-656 EIDQARFTKI
+656 EINQARFTKI
-666 PGTPIGYWVSQSF
+666 PGAPIGYWVSQSF

-708 FWHEVNRKFIS
+708 LWYEVSKKLIS
-719 FNEENLNSINVNGA
+719 FNEENLNSINANGA

-740 GGTYRKWYG
+740 GGAYRKWYG
-749 NGDRIL
+749 NGDRLL

-859 LPIKI
+859 LPIRI
-864 ANTGIITLVDSCI
+864 GNTRIISLVNSCI
-877 NISKQDWDAH
+877 TISKQDWDSH
-887 ETSWDFKVNP
+887 ETSWDFERNEIVALSNKEKG
-897 LISEVRNLPKEASV
+897 ISNIETAVEAYER
-911 FKDKREDDFEI
+911 KWTD
-922 LFPDLVRCDANL
+922 LF
-934 SGRMGSKVLEPTSI
+934 
-948 EDCFISFRKRW
+948 FR
-959 TELFRQ
+959 
-965 LHQNEESINEEFIK
+965 LHANEEELNRQFIE

-986 LDSNVDLRDI
+986 LTPDVPLNEV
-996 TILQQGEI
+996 TILQQGEVKI
-1004 SIDYDDVDGVV
+1004 NDQYRLTTEDDKYIVDEKGRY
-1015 LIWNNDVVIKQLIS
+1015 LTITGDKYLDWQHDVIIKQLIS

-1038 YRLDRPGLNVAH
+1038 YRLDRPGLNIAH
-1050 PDPSEIEIS
+1050 PNPTEEELVSY
-1059 KYKIEIGGREEWLT
+1059 KYGPDNAILT
-1073 IDDDAII
+1073 IDDDGII
-1080 PILPTGAPFEDN
+1080 PILPTGAPFDDN
-1092 MTECIAN
+1092 LSKYIAD
-1099 FVRIAWGEESQTDN
+1099 FVRIVWGEEAQTDN
-1113 LNFIEQ
+1113 LNFIEK

-1138 KMYQNRPIYWLFSS
+1138 KMYQNRPIYWLFAS

-1241 PANHALFGDILT
+1241 PANHALFGDIVT

>member
-1 METTKLKKFATEAR
+1 METTKLKRFATEAR
-15 SKLRAGVAT
+15 ARLRAGVAT
-24 KIKSLGFDADGKPVP
+24 KIRSLGFDAEGNAVP

-66 ALRRRLKAKGLK
+66 ALRRRLKAKGFK

-94 IHILSMNGI
+94 IRILSMNGI

-135 MQRLRKLFDDPTR
+135 LQRLRKLFDDPTR

-168 ACFGSLADYTELLIP
+168 ACFGSLADYTELLLP

-195 LNTADFITDEDY
+195 LNTADFITEADY

-255 MVQNAILPQTAKLR
+255 MVQNAVLPQVR
-269 TMSKLKI
+269 S
-276 ENRKYL
+276 NRLPEEDKTYL
-282 IQNEKSE
+282 IDKEAPE
-289 IENRNL
+289 EP
-295 DAEGDNSY
+295 
-303 FQFSN
+303 
-308 SNLKKVKDL
+308 KKPKDL
-317 RVADLA
+317 KVADLA
-323 CGSGHILNECFDLL
+323 CGSGHILNECFDIL

-379 KACQRDD
+379 KACQRDE
-386 SFADARALPQ
+386 SFADAHILPRI
-396 VLSMPEVNEAQAEEF
+396 LTAPDMPESVENPEDYLPHFFLGNYDKEIAEAWK
-411 FRLSDIS
+411 LV
-418 GEALKE
+418 
-424 LRKAF
+424 
-429 DLMKDADSLG
+429 KDAHTLG
-439 SIMKFDISGSTR
+439 SIIKFDISPVTR
-451 VLLQQTLS
+451 SKMEQKVKEWRS
-459 HWINQSDK
+459 ESD
-467 PEAVI
+467 
-472 AAIPAV
+472 IPYGIQ
-478 RLILALT
+478 LGLPIMDFILALT

-490 IVMNPPYMGGGKMD
+490 IVMNPPYMPTSRVDLLKEYAAKNYPDSKTDLFSVFMDVCIDRIKDVGKYGMINM
-504 SALSQY
+504 Q
-510 VKENYKAGSADLAT
+510 
-524 VFVEMMPQRLFKGG
+524 
-538 QYAFIIPPSWM
+538 SWM
-549 FLSGFETL
+549 FLSSFETL
-557 RRQIIDNYS
+557 RKKILDNQHID
-566 IQSLLHLSRGV
+566 SLLHLGPRTFDELSGEVVQNAAFVISKAAPNTVEGIYYRLIDGK
-577 FGADFGSSCAVIKSS
+577 SCAAKRDMFLA
-592 KNEDFKGT
+592 NENCYT
-600 YFRLVERTFQEFDQK
+600 VADQK
-615 HLKEL
+615 Q
-620 FERVLEN
+620 FE
-627 NDFKFYFKAY
+627 
-637 SKDTEIIKYSED
+637 
-649 GARIYYP
+649 
-656 EIDQARFTKI
+656 QI
-666 PGTPIGYWVSQSF
+666 PGAPIAYWVSTQFINLFSLEKFSKYFLTAHGILTGHDEDMIRYWRDVDKKKIGFDFKTEELFQSSNY
-679 IDSFKE
+679 IYAP
-685 RVLDSISSVVI
+685 L
-696 GIKTGDNDKFIR
+696 
-708 FWHEVNRKFIS
+708 
-719 FNEENLNSINVNGA
+719 A
-733 KWFPYYK
+733 K
-740 GGTYRKWYG
+740 GGSYRKWYG
-749 NGDRIL
+749 NHDLLIKYDCNTVEYMRRYPKFTLQGHDL
-755 NWESDG
+755 YFKEG
-761 KNMLAHT
+761 A
-768 NKGGVSDARIRPSN
+768 
-782 FEIYLKP
+782 
-789 YITWSRI
+789 TWSFELYGDNLSLRFLPQGFLIHHRGPGIYGNSQITTFQVMGFLLSKVAGYFLRVLNPTI
-796 SSGDSFSARIVEIGS
+796 SCSAGVVNKIPVLSPNTWNDNLTKTNVEI
-811 FFDCNSPSC
+811 
-820 YSTEIDN
+820 
-827 RYILGLLCSKI
+827 
-838 TSKLLSFL
+838 
-846 APTITFQIGDLKQ
+846 A
-859 LPIKI
+859 
-864 ANTGIITLVDSCI
+864 
-877 NISKQDWDAH
+877 KQDWDAH
-887 ETSWDFKVNP
+887 ETSWDFR
-897 LISEVRNLPKEASV
+897 RNGLLDIDA
-911 FKDKREDDFEI
+911 DKAMSIVSDYSDVTGI
-922 LFPDLVRCDANL
+922 CIDMAAP
-934 SGRMGSKVLEPTSI
+934 EPTKLEWLVSMNKMNW
-948 EDCFISFRKRW
+948 EAKFYR
-959 TELFRQ
+959 
-965 LHQNEESINEEFIK
+965 LHSNEEELNRQFIEM
-979 IYGLQDE
+979 YGLQDE
-986 LDSNVDLRDI
+986 LSPDVPLEDI

-1004 SIDYDDVDGVV
+1004 KIKDAEDSYILNIEGGSSIPMALPKRIEWQDDV
-1015 LIWNNDVVIKQLIS
+1015 LIKQLIS

-1050 PDPSEIEIS
+1050 PDPT
-1059 KYKIEIGGREEWLT
+1059 EEEMASYQYGPDNATLV

-1092 MTECIAN
+1092 LTEYVAN

-1113 LNFIEQ
+1113 LNYIEQ

-1209 RLRSDIEECEEYH
+1209 RLRLDIEECEEYH

-1234 IDLDNGI
+1234 LDLDNGI

>member
-1 METTKLKKFATEAR
+1 METNKLKKFATEAR
-15 SKLRAGVAT
+15 SRLRAGVAT
-24 KIKSLGFDADGKPVP
+24 KIRSLGFDADGNAVP
-39 GMEPTPMV
+39 GIEPTPMV

-66 ALRRRLKAKGLK
+66 ALRHRLKAKGLK

-94 IHILSMNGI
+94 IRILSMNGI

-118 IVDDARQGRVIT
+118 IVDDARQGRVIA

-168 ACFGSLADYTELLIP
+168 ACFGSLADYTELLLP
-183 NNILDKGGFIEM
+183 NNILDKGGLIEM

-255 MVQNAILPQTAKLR
+255 MVQNAVLPQVR
-269 TMSKLKI
+269 S
-276 ENRKYL
+276 NRLPEEDKTYL
-282 IQNEKSE
+282 IDK
-289 IENRNL
+289 
-295 DAEGDNSY
+295 DAPKEPKKPRD
-303 FQFSN
+303 
-308 SNLKKVKDL
+308 LK
-317 RVADLA
+317 VADLA

-346 GRGEAI
+346 DRGEAI

-411 FRLSDIS
+411 FRFSDIS

-424 LRKAF
+424 LRVAF

-439 SIMKFDISGSTR
+439 SIMKFDISGTTR
-451 VLLQQTLS
+451 VLLQHTLD
-459 HWINQSDK
+459 HWMNQSDK
-467 PEAVI
+467 PEAVL

-504 SALSQY
+504 NVLAKY
-510 VKENYKAGSADLAT
+510 VKEIYPDSKADLMT
-524 VFVEMMPQRLFKGG
+524 VFMEVAMNLTEVNGYWAMINL
-538 QYAFIIPPSWM
+538 PSWM
-549 FLSGFETL
+549 FLGSFVEL
-557 RRQIIDNYS
+557 RKKLINSQQII
-566 IQSLLHLSRGV
+566 SLNQNGRGI
-577 FGADFGSSCAVIKSS
+577 FGSDFGSVSFVMQNCKPYKKGIYRRLFKEHVQVRSIEAIHSLFS
-592 KNEDFKGT
+592 DKNYGYYISDQIDF
-600 YFRLVERTFQEFDQK
+600 
-615 HLKEL
+615 
-620 FERVLEN
+620 N
-627 NDFKFYFKAY
+627 
-637 SKDTEIIKYSED
+637 
-649 GARIYYP
+649 
-656 EIDQARFTKI
+656 KI
-666 PGTPIGYWVSQSF
+666 PGTPIGYWVS
-679 IDSFKE
+679 
-685 RVLDSISSVVI
+685 SSMLKVFEAKKSLASECYPKF
-696 GIKTGDNDKFIR
+696 GMSNGDGSR
-708 FWHEVNRKFIS
+708 FVRLWHEVS
-719 FNEENLNSINVNGA
+719 SITIGTR
-733 KWFPYYK
+733 WFKYDK
-740 GGTYRKWYG
+740 GGAFRRWYG
-749 NGDRIL
+749 NQESLVD
-755 NWESDG
+755 WENDG
-761 KNMLAHT
+761 E
-768 NKGGVSDARIRPSN
+768 RIRNHPKSAVRNPDYFFKPHISWTLVGSGKVSFRVFDKGYLLDTASN
-782 FEIYLKP
+782 ALYYKKDDTENL
-789 YITWSRI
+789 
-796 SSGDSFSARIVEIGS
+796 
-811 FFDCNSPSC
+811 FF
-820 YSTEIDN
+820 
-827 RYILGLLCSKI
+827 LGLLNTPVAQSI
-838 TSKLLSFL
+838 L
-846 APTITFQIGDLKQ
+846 ALINPTINNSCGVVGNIPVIRGDINVSIIKQ
-859 LPIKI
+859 
-864 ANTGIITLVDSCI
+864 
-877 NISKQDWDAH
+877 NISISKSDWDAH
-887 ETSWDFKVNP
+887 ETSWEFQRNGLLDIDAEKAMSIVN
-897 LISEVRNLPKEASV
+897 EY
-911 FKDKREDDFEI
+911 
-922 LFPDLVRCDANL
+922 CDMTGICIDMAAP
-934 SGRMGSKVLEPTSI
+934 EPTKI
-948 EDCFISFRKRW
+948 EWLVNMNQMNWEAKFMR
-959 TELFRQ
+959 
-965 LHQNEESINEEFIK
+965 LHANEEELNRQFIE
-979 IYGLQDE
+979 IYGLQGE
-986 LDSNVDLRDI
+986 LTPDVPLEEI

-1004 SIDYDDVDGVV
+1004 KIKDAEDGYVLCIEGGSSIPVTMPKR
-1015 LIWNNDVVIKQLIS
+1015 IEWQNDIIIKQLIS

-1038 YRLDRPGLNVAH
+1038 YRLDRPGLNIAH
-1050 PDPSEIEIS
+1050 PNPT
-1059 KYKIEIGGREEWLT
+1059 GEELSSYQYGPDNAT
-1073 IDDDAII
+1073 LVIDDDAII

-1092 MTECIAN
+1092 LTEYIAN

-1176 RYLLKYMDWL
+1176 RYLLKYIDWL
-1186 RSEAQRLEIRDA
+1186 RSEAQRLEVREA
-1198 DLTTAERRRLD
+1198 DITTAERRRLD

>member
-1 METTKLKKFATEAR
+1 METTKLKRFATEAR
-15 SKLRAGVAT
+15 AKLRAGVAT
-24 KIKSLGFDADGKPVP
+24 KIRSLGFDAEGNAVP

-94 IHILSMNGI
+94 IRILSMNGI

-130 MPDQQ
+130 MPDLQL
-135 MQRLRKLFDDPTR
+135 QRLRKLFDDPTK

-168 ACFGSLADYTELLIP
+168 ACFGSLADYTELLLP

-195 LNTADFITDEDY
+195 LNTADFITEDDY

-255 MVQNAILPQTAKLR
+255 MVQNAVLPQVR
-269 TMSKLKI
+269 S
-276 ENRKYL
+276 NRLPDEDKTYL
-282 IQNEKSE
+282 IDK
-289 IENRNL
+289 
-295 DAEGDNSY
+295 DAPEEP
-303 FQFSN
+303 
-308 SNLKKVKDL
+308 KKPKDL
-317 RVADLA
+317 KVADLA

-386 SFADARALPQ
+386 SFADACALPQ

-424 LRKAF
+424 LRESF

-451 VLLQQTLS
+451 VLLQQTLD
-459 HWINQSDK
+459 HWTHQSDK
-467 PEAVI
+467 PEAVV

-490 IVMNPPYMGGGKMD
+490 IVMNPPYMPTSRVDILKEYAAKNYPDSKTDLFSVFMDVCIDRLKDGGKYGMINM
-504 SALSQY
+504 Q
-510 VKENYKAGSADLAT
+510 
-524 VFVEMMPQRLFKGG
+524 
-538 QYAFIIPPSWM
+538 SWM
-549 FLSGFETL
+549 FLSSFEALRKKIVSNQQIDSLLQLGPRTFDELSGEVVQNSAFVIAKALPTHKGIYYRLVEGKNCIAKKQMFLCGKNCYVVYKQSQFELIPGGILGYWISPTVLDIFRNTPIMAKISRARLGQNTGDNERFLRLWSEVEFSRIGFGLDSGYDGIRYKWVPYTKGGIQ
-557 RRQIIDNYS
+557 RKWYS
-566 IQSLLHLSRGV
+566 TSENVINWLNNGEEVKEYCTIRNHGKHWSRYIQSLDCFYKEGIV
-577 FGADFGSSCAVIKSS
+577 FPRIGNSNFCTRYVPQGSIFDVNAPACFSENLLKYQLAFLNS
-592 KNEDFKGT
+592 KPVKHFLEILCPT
-600 YFRLVERTFQEFDQK
+600 LTFQVGDVSKLPFKVVLNNKSNIE
-615 HLKEL
+615 EL
-620 FERVLEN
+620 V
-627 NDFKFYFKAY
+627 
-637 SKDTEIIKYSED
+637 T
-649 GARIYYP
+649 
-656 EIDQARFTKI
+656 
-666 PGTPIGYWVSQSF
+666 
-679 IDSFKE
+679 
-685 RVLDSISSVVI
+685 
-696 GIKTGDNDKFIR
+696 
-708 FWHEVNRKFIS
+708 
-719 FNEENLNSINVNGA
+719 ENLS
-733 KWFPYYK
+733 
-740 GGTYRKWYG
+740 
-749 NGDRIL
+749 
-755 NWESDG
+755 
-761 KNMLAHT
+761 
-768 NKGGVSDARIRPSN
+768 
-782 FEIYLKP
+782 
-789 YITWSRI
+789 
-796 SSGDSFSARIVEIGS
+796 
-811 FFDCNSPSC
+811 
-820 YSTEIDN
+820 
-827 RYILGLLCSKI
+827 
-838 TSKLLSFL
+838 
-846 APTITFQIGDLKQ
+846 
-859 LPIKI
+859 
-864 ANTGIITLVDSCI
+864 
-877 NISKQDWDAH
+877 ISKQDWDAH
-887 ETSWDFKVNP
+887 ETSWDFQRNGLLDIDVDKAMSIVNDYSDVTGTC
-897 LISEVRNLPKEASV
+897 IDMA
-911 FKDKREDDFEI
+911 
-922 LFPDLVRCDANL
+922 AT
-934 SGRMGSKVLEPTSI
+934 EPTKLEWLVSMNKMNW
-948 EDCFISFRKRW
+948 EAKFIR
-959 TELFRQ
+959 
-965 LHQNEESINEEFIK
+965 LHANEEELNRQFIE

-986 LDSNVDLRDI
+986 LNPHVDYEDI

-1004 SIDYDDVDGVV
+1004 SLYRPTHGIEFYGGKEEAAKHGEVLEDEGIVIESQSRILWQDDVLV
-1015 LIWNNDVVIKQLIS
+1015 KQLIS

-1038 YRLDRPGLNVAH
+1038 YRLDRPGLNIAH
-1050 PDPSEIEIS
+1050 PNPTD
-1059 KYKIEIGGREEWLT
+1059 EELASYQYGSDNATLT
-1073 IDDDAII
+1073 IDDDGII
-1080 PILPTGAPFEDN
+1080 PILPTGAPFDDN
-1092 MTECIAN
+1092 LSKYIAD

>member
-24 KIKSLGFDADGKPVP
+24 KIKSLGFDADGNPVP

-66 ALRRRLKAKGLK
+66 ALRRRLKAKGFK

-94 IHILSMNGI
+94 IRILSMNGI

-135 MQRLRKLFDDPTR
+135 LQRLRKLFDDPTR

-168 ACFGSLADYTELLIP
+168 ACFGSLADYTELLLP

-195 LNTADFITDEDY
+195 LNTADFITEADY

-269 TMSKLKI
+269 TISKLKI

-308 SNLKKVKDL
+308 SNLKKVKNL

-379 KACQRDD
+379 KACQRDE
-386 SFADARALPQ
+386 SFADAHILPRI
-396 VLSMPEVNEAQAEEF
+396 LTAPEMPELVQDPKGYLPHFFLGNYEHEIDDAWEAV
-411 FRLSDIS
+411 
-418 GEALKE
+418 
-424 LRKAF
+424 
-429 DLMKDADSLG
+429 KDAYTLG
-439 SIMKFDISGSTR
+439 SVIKFNISPTTRSKMEQKVKEWRSERDIPHGIQVGLPIMEF
-451 VLLQQTLS
+451 
-459 HWINQSDK
+459 
-467 PEAVI
+467 
-472 AAIPAV
+472 
-478 RLILALT
+478 ILALT

-490 IVMNPPYMGGGKMD
+490 IVMNPPYMPTSRVDALKTYAAKNYPDSKTDLFSVFMDVCIDRLKDGGKYGMINM
-504 SALSQY
+504 Q
-510 VKENYKAGSADLAT
+510 
-524 VFVEMMPQRLFKGG
+524 
-538 QYAFIIPPSWM
+538 SWM
-549 FLSGFETL
+549 FLSSFETL
-557 RRQIIDNYS
+557 RKKILDTQYID
-566 IQSLLHLSRGV
+566 SLLHLGP
-577 FGADFGSSCAVIKSS
+577 
-592 KNEDFKGT
+592 
-600 YFRLVERTFQEFDQK
+600 RTFDELSGEVVQNAAFVISKTVPQSVEGIYYRLIDGKSCVAKRDMYLANENHYTVADQK
-615 HLKEL
+615 Q
-620 FERVLEN
+620 FE
-627 NDFKFYFKAY
+627 
-637 SKDTEIIKYSED
+637 
-649 GARIYYP
+649 
-656 EIDQARFTKI
+656 QI
-666 PGTPIGYWVSQSF
+666 PGAPIAYWVSKPI
-679 IDSFKE
+679 IDSFSHNS
-685 RVLDSISSVVI
+685 VSSVLQTRE
-696 GIKTGDNDKFIR
+696 GMATADNDR
-708 FWHEVNRKFIS
+708 FLRLWHE
-719 FNEENLNSINVNGA
+719 INKHLFTKVSDKGF
-733 KWFPYYK
+733 KWYPYNK
-740 GGTYRKWYG
+740 GGQYRKWYG
-749 NGDRIL
+749 NRDYVV
-755 NWESDG
+755 NWENDGFEIKNNIDPITRRIRSHNYNGEFGLRECATWTAISSDG
-761 KNMLAHT
+761 MSMRYCEEGFLWDS
-768 NKGGVSDARIRPSN
+768 KGASGFANSNLKYIIGLLNSKVTLEYLKFLSPTLEIKVGHISKVPYIERNVVAVSNIVSDSIG
-782 FEIYLKP
+782 
-789 YITWSRI
+789 I
-796 SSGDSFSARIVEIGS
+796 S
-811 FFDCNSPSC
+811 
-820 YSTEIDN
+820 
-827 RYILGLLCSKI
+827 
-838 TSKLLSFL
+838 LS
-846 APTITFQIGDLKQ
+846 
-859 LPIKI
+859 
-864 ANTGIITLVDSCI
+864 
-877 NISKQDWDAH
+877 DWDAH
-887 ETSWDFKVNP
+887 ETSWDFQ
-897 LISEVRNLPKEASV
+897 RNGLL
-911 FKDKREDDFEI
+911 DI
-922 LFPDLVRCDANL
+922 DANKAM
-934 SGRMGSKVLEPTSI
+934 SIVNDYSDITGICIDMAAPEPTKL
-948 EDCFISFRKRW
+948 EWLVGMNQMNWEAKFFR
-959 TELFRQ
+959 
-965 LHQNEESINEEFIK
+965 LHANEEELNRQFIE

-986 LDSNVDLRDI
+986 LTPDVPLEDV

-1004 SIDYDDVDGVV
+1004 IIKDGEIV
-1015 LIWNNDVVIKQLIS
+1015 WNNDVVIKQLIS

-1092 MTECIAN
+1092 LTECIAN

-1234 IDLDNGI
+1234 INLDNGI